1 MKPLEI
7 DWLLEHTRCA
17 LVLGGVASNVC
28 VETTARHAI
37 MLDYHVVVAEDS
49 CANWHADLHEAAMK
63 NIRLWLG
70 KVATA
75 ADIIRLWN

>member
-1 MKPLEI
+1 
-7 DWLLEHTRCA
+7 
-17 LVLGGVASNVC
+17 
-28 VETTARHAI
+28 
-37 MLDYHVVVAEDS
+37 MLDYHVVVAEDG